1 MAVTSHENALL
12 SDGSTN
18 DLLKLKTLS
27 YKNSVELSN
36 NMLEFEMNLGKLL
49 ELLFV
54 SHPTAVGK
62 LKTIQ

>member
-49 ELLFV
+49 E
-54 SHPTAVGK
+54 
-62 LKTIQ
+62 